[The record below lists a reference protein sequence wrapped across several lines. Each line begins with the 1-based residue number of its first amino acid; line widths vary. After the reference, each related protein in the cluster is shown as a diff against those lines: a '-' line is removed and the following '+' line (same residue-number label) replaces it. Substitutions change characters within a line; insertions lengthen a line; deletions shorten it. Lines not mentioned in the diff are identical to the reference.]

1 MFRSRLGHASDG
13 NAGVTELDR
22 AFATESYDPLGNAD
36 YKIGVP
42 LENQLRLQ
50 DHTGCLPG
58 DKDCLKEM
66 GVWPGES
73 PEQPPQAMI
82 HDHDSAVDTLARARK
97 HLGDQLPEDPEWTD
111 FPSRLVEDRGSSAA
125 RMRDAANT
133 KVFDPTENADIA
145 IDVGPGDMLERNDFA
160 KNMRDSVRCDLGDY
174 ECIQR
179 LAQEAAERQA
189 GVEGAADEQ
198 ENPTPWD
205 ENGNVVGSP
214 GAEEEEVEFKRKIAG
229 DALINPTPW
238 AEDEF
243 DKEEGAE
250 ESQERE
256 TTD

>member
-1 MFRSRLGHASDG
+1 
-13 NAGVTELDR
+13 
-22 AFATESYDPLGNAD
+22 
-36 YKIGVP
+36 
-42 LENQLRLQ
+42 
-50 DHTGCLPG
+50 
-58 DKDCLKEM
+58 
-66 GVWPGES
+66 
-73 PEQPPQAMI
+73 
-82 HDHDSAVDTLARARK
+82 
-97 HLGDQLPEDPEWTD
+97 
-111 FPSRLVEDRGSSAA
+111 
-125 RMRDAANT
+125 
-133 KVFDPTENADIA
+133 
-145 IDVGPGDMLERNDFA
+145 MLERNDFA

-189 GVEGAADEQ
+189 GVEGAADEL